1 MMDEHDLY
9 PAQMRRR
16 VALFQRNPVCALCF
30 DLCSKKCR
38 NYRSVEFDLMNCLEE
53 ADLLAEQIILN
64 PYDLDGVEQYYNRLR
79 NHYNGDKLSVSCV
92 IVTLCTI
99 FNCIEDLPD
108 SIRELSTQLEGLLS
122 GPGFD
127 LYESLTGAACHLGI
141 ELTVSSFGAP
151 PPAPPVVL
159 ENEQLRSR
167 NTLLEQQIANYK
179 KQISTMQPTIATQIN
194 GNVYKD
200 CTFATTTNNT
210 TNNNY
215 YGGAPL
221 SGAPGV
227 RPEHDPLSAAPR
239 DSAEIPLFRFIHPSV
254 TDETERIQIHRE
266 VVNLVTHLPLPEV
279 CRYLQQMKH
288 DNRVFLCSK
297 PETMFDEL
305 HRLGLPPESV
315 PGFSKKNF
323 MNYYNIND

>member
-30 DLCSKKCR
+30 DLCSKKYR

-79 NHYNGDKLSVSCV
+79 NRYNGDKLSVSCV
-92 IVTLCTI
+92 IATLCTI
-99 FNCIEDLPD
+99 FSCIEDLPD
-108 SIRELSTQLEGLLS
+108 SIRELSTQLEGLLT

-127 LYESLTGAACHLGI
+127 LYESLTGAACHQGI

-151 PPAPPVVL
+151 PPAPLVVL
-159 ENEQLRSR
+159 ENQELRSR
-167 NTLLEQQIANYK
+167 NSLLEQQIANYK

-194 GNVYKD
+194 GPVYKD

-215 YGGAPL
+215 YGGAPFSSVNPESH
-221 SGAPGV
+221 SGNTSSVAS
-227 RPEHDPLSAAPR
+227 ECHSD
-239 DSAEIPLFRFIHPSV
+239 IPLFRFIHPSV
-254 TDETERIQIHRE
+254 TDEAERIQVHRE

>member
-1 MMDEHDLY
+1 
-9 PAQMRRR
+9 
-16 VALFQRNPVCALCF
+16 
-30 DLCSKKCR
+30 
-38 NYRSVEFDLMNCLEE
+38 
-53 ADLLAEQIILN
+53 
-64 PYDLDGVEQYYNRLR
+64 
-79 NHYNGDKLSVSCV
+79 
-92 IVTLCTI
+92 
-99 FNCIEDLPD
+99 
-108 SIRELSTQLEGLLS
+108 
-122 GPGFD
+122 
-127 LYESLTGAACHLGI
+127 
-141 ELTVSSFGAP
+141 
-151 PPAPPVVL
+151 
-159 ENEQLRSR
+159 
-167 NTLLEQQIANYK
+167 
-179 KQISTMQPTIATQIN
+179 MQPTIATQIN

-215 YGGAPL
+215 YGSLPGASPQRNGEGSVPL
-221 SGAPGV
+221 RQEGSS
-227 RPEHDPLSAAPR
+227 D
-239 DSAEIPLFRFIHPSV
+239 IPLFRFIHPSV
-254 TDETERIQIHRE
+254 TDEAERIQVHRE